1 MTVLKTIFLGLIH
14 GLTEFL
20 PLSSSGHMAFFSN
33 AMKIDGSSA
42 DFLEILLHIATLAA
56 VIIYF
61 REDIVNMFREFGKM
75 MMTVFANL
83 LVFISKRK
91 GDNRYTYFKVVNTAY
106 KKLIIMIILS
116 MIPTTIL
123 GIIGQ
128 DLVELAGG
136 SLWFVGICFIITA
149 ALMFLTDRHEDGT
162 LRIKEAP
169 YSSGILMGIAQGVS
183 ILPGLSRTGST
194 IAMGIFLGY
203 NNKLAVKYSFIMSI
217 PAIFGSV
224 IYKFIHCKGVG
235 FSRGMIP
242 GYFFAMVIAGV
253 LGYFS
258 IKLIMKFVQKK
269 RYIGFSV
276 YCLAMGIASI
286 IFSIVSLH

>member
-1 MTVLKTIFLGLIH
+1 MTVLKTIFLGLVH

-20 PLSSSGHMAFFSN
+20 PLSSSGHMAFYRN
-33 AMKIDGSSA
+33 VMKMDGNSG
-42 DFLEILLHIATLAA
+42 DFLDILLHIATLVA
-56 VIIYF
+56 VVIFF
-61 REDIVNMFREFGKM
+61 REDIINMFREFGKM
-75 MMTVFANL
+75 MMTIFANL
-83 LVFISKRK
+83 LVFISKKR

-123 GIIGQ
+123 GIVGQ
-128 DLVELAGG
+128 DLAVLAGN
-136 SLWFVGICFIITA
+136 SLWLVGICFIVTA

-169 YSSGILMGIAQGVS
+169 FSSGILMGIAQGVS

-224 IYKFIHCKGVG
+224 VYKLIRYKGIG
-235 FSRGMIP
+235 FDRGLIP

-253 LGYFS
+253 LGYFA

-286 IFSIVSLH
+286 IFSIVSSK